1 MLPFVIL
8 NLSSLLLSYCYGRNK
23 LLHIRFQ
30 RCLGNPF
37 FFGLQYVRK
46 GMLLCVNN
54 KNEYINFCPI
64 LYGTKDLHSQKQFG
78 LMSIVISLTHVQRA
92 TFELKLEIKVHRIH
106 IFRTFFVVFFY
117 WRKIQRTFALFCVSQ
132 IFLRTFPNTFSF
144 SYKRCYIRDKNFL
157 YWQPYNVITCKC
169 M

>member
-1 MLPFVIL
+1 MTLQPFISIKIYASHSNLYILSVLPFVIL
-8 NLSSLLLSYCYGRNK
+8 NLCSLLLSYCYGRNK
-23 LLHIRFQ
+23 LLHFRFQ
-30 RCLGNPF
+30 RCFGNSCL
-37 FFGLQYVRK
+37 FGLQYVRK

-54 KNEYINFCPI
+54 KNEYINFCLI

-117 WRKIQRTFALFCVSQ
+117 
-132 IFLRTFPNTFSF
+132 
-144 SYKRCYIRDKNFL
+144 
-157 YWQPYNVITCKC
+157 
-169 M
+169 

>member
-8 NLSSLLLSYCYGRNK
+8 NLLSLLSSYCYGRNK
-23 LLHIRFQ
+23 LLHFRFQ
-30 RCLGNPF
+30 RCVGNSCL
-37 FFGLQYVRK
+37 FGLQYVRK

-54 KNEYINFCPI
+54 KNEYINFCLI

-106 IFRTFFVVFFY
+106 IFALFFVVLFLFKENTKNFRIVLRKPNCFAYISKYIFFE
-117 WRKIQRTFALFCVSQ
+117 LE
-132 IFLRTFPNTFSF
+132 
-144 SYKRCYIRDKNFL
+144 RCIAWDKNFL
-157 YWQPYNVITCKC
+157 Y
-169 M
+169 

>member
-1 MLPFVIL
+1 MDVI
-8 NLSSLLLSYCYGRNK
+8 NSCIFGFNAVSEI
-23 LLHIRFQ
+23 HA
-30 RCLGNPF
+30 

-54 KNEYINFCPI
+54 KNEYINFCLI

-106 IFRTFFVVFFY
+106 IFRTFLLY
-117 WRKIQRTFALFCVSQ
+117 
-132 IFLRTFPNTFSF
+132 FSIEGK
-144 SYKRCYIRDKNFL
+144 YKELSHCSA
-157 YWQPYNVITCKC
+157 
-169 M
+169 

>member
-1 MLPFVIL
+1 MTLQPFVSIKNYASDG
-8 NLSSLLLSYCYGRNK
+8 NLYIFTYITKNLPSLLLSYCYDCNK

-64 LYGTKDLHSQKQFG
+64 LYGTKDLHS
-78 LMSIVISLTHVQRA
+78 
-92 TFELKLEIKVHRIH
+92 
-106 IFRTFFVVFFY
+106 
-117 WRKIQRTFALFCVSQ
+117 
-132 IFLRTFPNTFSF
+132 
-144 SYKRCYIRDKNFL
+144 
-157 YWQPYNVITCKC
+157 
-169 M
+169 